1 MQWNSLELYFLSN
14 FDLDDDPTENDPDEK
29 PGREK
34 RLVNAIRQPVSKL
47 YAMFVQSVL
56 PIFDS
61 FNTFLQVE
69 ESLIHILYYSTLC
82 LYRSLLSRFILRE
95 VISELDN
102 VLSIESVD
110 VLSIDLDDPDVLKDF
125 NSIFVGAMTK

>member
-1 MQWNSLELYFLSN
+1 MQWDSLELYFLSN
-14 FDLDDDPTENDPDEK
+14 FDLDDDPTENEPDEK